1 MRHTLKQAKF
11 SFVVLLTL
19 GMSACGSMVSPTINS
34 IPESSPL
41 TESTIVPLPERIAT
55 AIPPIDPD
63 SFAGNWEGRDT
74 DDGSKVT
81 LAIVQIDNRL
91 TGIFRDWYTGP
102 ALKLGFQGNGAGVAR
117 SATSAKMTFYLSRSD
132 GRMPVT
138 VTASLSLSNKGST
151 LTFTFS
157 GDNST
162 LLHRR

>member
-1 MRHTLKQAKF
+1 MRHTLRQSKF
-11 SFVVLLTL
+11 SFAVLLTL
-19 GMSACGSMVSPTINS
+19 VMATCGSTAGLISVPVATESSLLTEPTID
-34 IPESSPL
+34 
-41 TESTIVPLPERIAT
+41 PLPERIAT

-102 ALKLGFQGNGAGVAR
+102 ALKLGFQGKGSGATR
-117 SATSAKMTFYLSRSD
+117 SATSARMTFFLSGSYGME
-132 GRMPVT
+132 GRI
-138 VTASLSLSNKGST
+138 TASLTLSNKGST
-151 LTFTFS
+151 LTFTLS